1 MAEFV
6 KVAQKSEI
14 PEDTGK
20 RVQVSGQDIALFKVG
35 GKICA
40 IHSVCPHQG
49 GSLDEGGLDGN
60 LVMCPWHGWQFDV
73 QTGKCS
79 FNPSIQVPTF
89 TVKEQGEDIYVQA

>member
-6 KVAQKSEI
+6 KAAKKSEI

-20 RVQVSGQDIALFKVG
+20 LVQVNGQDIALFKAG
-35 GKICA
+35 GKIYA

-49 GSLDEGGLDGN
+49 GPLDEGGLDGN

-73 QTGKCS
+73 QTGKCA
-79 FNPSIQVPTF
+79 FNPAIKVPTF
-89 TVKEQGEDIYVQA
+89 AVKEQGEDIYVEA